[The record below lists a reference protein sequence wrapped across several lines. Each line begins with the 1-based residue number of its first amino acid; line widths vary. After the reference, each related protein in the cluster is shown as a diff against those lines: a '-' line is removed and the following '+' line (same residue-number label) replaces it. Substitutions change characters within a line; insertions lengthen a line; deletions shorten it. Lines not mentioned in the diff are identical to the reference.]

1 MGLMTLV
8 RHGQA
13 SFGTDDY
20 DRLSALGKEQSA
32 TLGSFLRQAGRT
44 PDLVVVGGMR
54 RQRETH
60 EALARAAGWQDVPV
74 QQDSAWDEYDHEA
87 IVAGAETP
95 TPDGAGSA
103 SLQVTTRGDN
113 AAFQHR
119 LDAALALWTRADA
132 ADGPDG
138 DGGRFGHE
146 TWARFRGRTHDGLTR
161 VVAEAGSGRWVV
173 VVSSAGPVSLTCARL
188 AVPSPDGGDTL
199 DEAAMQLWPSL
210 NRVLVNSSQSRV
222 VVGRSG
228 VTMLSFNEH
237 QHLAPAQ
244 VTNR

>member
-1 MGLMTLV
+1 MGLITLV

-20 DRLSALGKEQSA
+20 DRLSVLGQEQA
-32 TLGSFLRQAGRT
+32 RTLGSFLRRAGRT

-60 EALARAAGWQDVPV
+60 EALAGAAGWQDVPV
-74 QQDSAWDEYDHEA
+74 QQDPDWDEYDHEA
-87 IVAGAETP
+87 IVAGAEAP
-95 TPDGAGSA
+95 APGGAGSA
-103 SLQVTTRGDN
+103 PRQVTTRGDN

-119 LDAALALWTRADA
+119 LDAALALWARA
-132 ADGPDG
+132 G
-138 DGGRFGHE
+138 DEDDGRFGHE
-146 TWARFRGRTHDGLTR
+146 SWARFRSRTHDALTR
-161 VVAEAGSGRWVV
+161 AVAEAGPGRWVV
-173 VVSSAGPVSLTCARL
+173 VVSSAGPISLTCARL
-188 AVPSPDGGDTL
+188 AMASTDGDGAV
-199 DEAAMQLWPSL
+199 DEAAMPLWPAL